1 MKKRQNRKKY
11 TVTVGITGTAA
22 HVGVTHLSIMLANYL
37 ASKEKCKVAL
47 VDRSQSH
54 TLEILQ
60 QLLNDTENQM
70 CGINCFQMYGVD
82 YYSDADQK
90 EIANI
95 LQLGYDYIVLDFG
108 NVWRKQYDY
117 EILRC
122 HIRIIIGSCCE
133 WQQAGF
139 TKLMEQ
145 PPIPED
151 CGTWQYA
158 AFLGI
163 ESVRRQLEKRYHIH
177 IHKIPFE
184 EDPFQLHRTHFEPLN
199 NMLQEA
205 LNCL

>member
-1 MKKRQNRKKY
+1 MKRRQIRKKY
-11 TVTVGITGTAA
+11 TVTVGITGTAE

-37 ASKEKCKVAL
+37 ASKEKCRVAL
-47 VDRSQSH
+47 VDMSQSH
-54 TLEILQ
+54 SLKILQ
-60 QLLNDTENQM
+60 QLLDSAENQM
-70 CGINCFQMYGVD
+70 CAIKGFQMYGVD
-82 YYSDADQK
+82 YYSEVAQR

-108 NVWRKQYDY
+108 TVWRKQYEY

-122 HIRIIIGSCCE
+122 HVRIVVSSCCE
-133 WQQAGF
+133 WQQAGL

-145 PPIPED
+145 MPVPEN
-151 CGTWQYA
+151 CGPWQYA

-163 ESVRRQLEKRYHIH
+163 ESVRRQFEKKYRIQ

-205 LNCL
+205 LDCL